1 MRIVIA
7 GGSGL
12 IGKKLVELF
21 EIAGHEIIILSRQ
34 SKTGKD
40 NVSYVKWLADDTFP
54 ENIIE
59 QADAFINLAGVSI
72 NNGRWN
78 AQHQES
84 IYESRMTATDE
95 LLRIIEVMPK
105 KPAVLINASAVGI
118 YPASKN
124 KIYTEQSTEVATDFL
139 AKTVYDW
146 EQKAIS
152 SEQYG
157 VRAVC
162 MRFGVV
168 LSKDGGALP
177 PMVLPY
183 KLFAGG
189 TVGSGE
195 QWLSWVHIDDV
206 ARAIVFAI
214 DNDSLRGPVNVTS
227 PFPKRMKFVGQSIG
241 SVLHRP
247 HWFPVPAFVMKLVLG
262 KKSALVL
269 KGQHVLPQKLLESG
283 FTFNFPS
290 IDVALEDILKNDA

>member
-1 MRIVIA
+1 MKIVIA

-21 EIAGHEIIILSRQ
+21 EIAGHEIIILSRHDKN
-34 SKTGKD
+34 SKG

-54 ENIIE
+54 ENKINK
-59 QADAFINLAGVSI
+59 ADAFINLAGISI

-78 AQHQES
+78 AQHKKG
-84 IYESRMTATDE
+84 IYDSRMTATDE
-95 LLRIIEVMPK
+95 LLRIIEALPV
-105 KPAVLINASAVGI
+105 KPSVLINASAVGI
-118 YPASKN
+118 YPASEK
-124 KIYTEQSTEVATDFL
+124 KIYTEESTEVATDFL

-152 SEQYG
+152 SEEYG

-195 QWLSWVHIDDV
+195 QWLSWVHIEDV

-214 DNDSLRGPVNVTS
+214 ENDNLRGPVNVTS

-241 SVLHRP
+241 TALRRP

-269 KGQHVLPQKLLESG
+269 KGQHVLPQKLLDNG
-283 FTFNFPS
+283 FTFSFPS
-290 IDVALEDILKNDA
+290 LELALQDLLKKDA